1 LSLLSSSLAVCLEA
15 PVMLINFPY
24 VERDSFVHR
33 LDPRT
38 KMVILF
44 VFIFLVAMTSNFWF
58 ILGGLIISILYYS
71 QARLTWAETRAA
83 WGYIIVLAFMLVIL
97 NYFITAGSVVQGV
110 DLSHQHILFK
120 IPFFNLTSKFPWVT
134 GGPLIFSVESITFV
148 ITQLMRNIGIGLF
161 VLPVSYTINP
171 AEMGVA
177 LKGMRLPDT
186 IAYAI
191 DLSLR
196 FLPTIARD
204 FTVTYDAQR
213 ARGFE
218 VEKLRSGVLGRIAR
232 MAPLLVPVIIGS
244 IVDSEDII
252 SAMELRC
259 FGVTRRTWLVQLHP
273 HLLDGILIF
282 GSMAFF
288 VVMFVLNTISGFVP
302 LPWFA
307 FFHSQ
312 GIPHFL
318 VS

>member
-1 LSLLSSSLAVCLEA
+1 
-15 PVMLINFPY
+15 MLINFPY
-24 VERDSFVHR
+24 IERNSFVHR

-38 KMVILF
+38 KLIILF
-44 VFIFLVAMTSNFWF
+44 VFIFMMAMTANFWY
-58 ILGGLIISILYYS
+58 ILAGLLISILYYS
-71 QARLTWAETRAA
+71 QTHLTWAETKTA
-83 WGYIIVLAFMLVIL
+83 WVYIIVLALTLVFF
-97 NYFITAGSVVQGV
+97 NYFITAGSVVMGV
-110 DLSHQHILFK
+110 DLSHQHVLYQL
-120 IPFFNLTSKFPWVT
+120 PFFQFTGKFPFIA
-134 GGPLIFSVESITFV
+134 GGPLIFSVESITFI

-161 VLPVSYTINP
+161 VIPVSYTIYP

-177 LKGMRLPDT
+177 LKGMGLPDT

-218 VEKLRSGVLGRIAR
+218 VDKLRSGVLGRIAR
-232 MAPLLVPVIIGS
+232 LAPLIVPVIIGS

-259 FGVTRRTWLVQLHP
+259 FGVTKRSWLIQLHP
-273 HLLDGILIF
+273 RWIDGALIF
-282 GSMAFF
+282 GSLFLFLAAITFNILGNF
-288 VVMFVLNTISGFVP
+288 IP
-302 LPWFA
+302 LPGFA

-312 GIPHFL
+312 GIPSFL
-318 VS
+318 LP